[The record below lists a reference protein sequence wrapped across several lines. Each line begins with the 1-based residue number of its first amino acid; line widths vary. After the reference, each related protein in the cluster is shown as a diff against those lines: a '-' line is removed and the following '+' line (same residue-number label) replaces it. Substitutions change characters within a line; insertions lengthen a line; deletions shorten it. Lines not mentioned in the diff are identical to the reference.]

1 MSDRFVKGVKKGTG
15 MDIDEQRFGA
25 VTVLKPVGSLALDEV
40 AQFKS
45 RLADA
50 MVRAL
55 GRVAVDASAISY
67 VDSKAL
73 EVLVEASDQ
82 LAQSGRALRLC
93 GVNELLREVLDL
105 TELADRFE
113 LYEDASAAA
122 RSFL

>member
-1 MSDRFVKGVKKGTG
+1 